1 METIFKEEKLT
12 YDPNDDRFDS
22 ISDVS
27 SSDDDIDAIDKQRDY
42 IYSKSSSSCKISE
55 IE

>member
-1 METIFKEEKLT
+1 METIFKENKLT
-12 YDPNDDRFDS
+12 YDPNDNRFDS
-22 ISDVS
+22 VSDVS
-27 SSDDDIDAIDKQRDY
+27 SSDDDIEVVNKQRDY